1 MVKWPDPDAARM
13 PPSTRTDLDKLDHVR
28 LGLGRRLRVLFQSPP
43 ARVPPRADWGCIRIA
58 PKRRAKVALLL
69 FFFFCSE
76 AWLSTLLFSD
86 QRETRSIPLPARPA
100 RTREEY
106 ALPEVFKSLDDGP
119 TRVVRTLADSDL
131 SRDAPAELLV
141 RLVVPQCDQADRHEV
156 RDVAVHVEQI
166 ELDVQNHDVEENSE

>member
-13 PPSTRTDLDKLDHVR
+13 PPST
-28 LGLGRRLRVLFQSPP
+28 LGLGRRLRVLSQSPP
-43 ARVPPRADWGCIRIA
+43 ARVPPRANWGYIRIA
-58 PKRRAKVALLL
+58 PKRRQKLLYCCFSFSAPRLGCRSSCFPPSAKQDP
-69 FFFFCSE
+69 SHY
-76 AWLSTLLFSD
+76 
-86 QRETRSIPLPARPA
+86 QRDRA
-100 RTREEY
+100 RTRKEY